1 MSKSKK
7 TLIAVIVLIALCA
20 AAFCIWYLCGP
31 SKDASSG
38 EKQICVTVVHADGSR
53 KQLTVST
60 DEQFLRGALEKEE
73 LISGDESQY
82 GLFVTTVDGESAD
95 SAKQEWWCFSK
106 NGEMLS
112 TGVDDTPIADGESY
126 EITLTVGYDE

>member
-7 TLIAVIVLIALCA
+7 SLVAVIVLILLCA
-20 AAFCIWYLCGP
+20 AALCIWYLCGP
-31 SKDASSG
+31 AKDAGIG
-38 EKQICVTVVHADGSR
+38 EKQISVTIIHADGSK

-60 DEQFLRGALEKEE
+60 DEQYLRGALENEQ

-82 GLFVTTVDGESAD
+82 GLFVTTVDGETAD
-95 SAKQEWWCFSK
+95 SSNQEWWCFTK
-106 NGEMLS
+106 GGEMLS

-126 EITLTVGYDE
+126 EITLTVGYD